1 MADTVSVSTVSSA
14 TRLGTSGFIVPN
26 RWQGESDC
34 LVGPFSSHT
43 VATYFA
49 NNVVD
54 FGQFETISR
63 RVFVKGDAYYVEV
76 TKCDAAPTFPQPS
89 KA

>member
-1 MADTVSVSTVSSA
+1 MTDVRSSA
-14 TRLGTSGFIVPN
+14 TRPGTPGSIVPN

-54 FGQFETISR
+54 FGQFETLSR
-63 RVFVKGDAYYVEV
+63 RVFAKGDAYYVEV
-76 TKCDAAPTFPQPS
+76 TQCAAAPTFAHPS